1 VIVVVENV
9 VMVVEEEKVVMVV
22 AVEEMI
28 KVIDEVMKVGL
39 DGKVVEMTV
48 TVVVEEE

>member
-1 VIVVVENV
+1 MVVV
-9 VMVVEEEKVVMVV
+9 EEKVVMVL

-39 DGKVVEMTV
+39 DEKVVV
-48 TVVVEEE
+48 VAVVVEEE